1 MIALVMA
8 AGKGTRMLSE
18 RPKVLHGIAGEPML
32 GFVMNEL
39 EELRQEGLI
48 RRVVVIVGHAADQVQ
63 AYLRK
68 AWPASED
75 AIQAPQL
82 GTGHAVMQAAP
93 ALVGHAGAVLIVN
106 GDLPLLSATTLR
118 QMAERH
124 RSERAALT
132 LLTVDLPDPG
142 HYGRILR
149 GPDGS
154 VSGIVEYR
162 DATPGQRA
170 ISEINV
176 GVYLAE
182 WPPLLEALSHLTP
195 ENDQGEFYLTDA
207 VAAIVA
213 RRLKVVAV
221 KTDDIEATYGINN
234 RAELAAA
241 GARWRRRTC
250 DRWLERGVTIEDP
263 ATTWIGPRTVIGA
276 DTVIEPGVQLYGAT
290 RIGARC
296 TIGSHSRLVD
306 AVVGDRAT
314 IRSSDITDSSVGEDS
329 TVGPFARL
337 RDHVVVGR
345 GARIGNFVEMKKVRF
360 GDGAKAAHLTYL
372 GDAEVGERAN
382 IGCGTVTCNYDGERK
397 HRTTIGKG
405 AFVGTNNTLVA
416 PLSVGEDAYTAAGST
431 LTEDVPA
438 GALALGRARQVIK
451 EGWAYRRTDERARR
465 RAEAGSDA
473 GGAAGPALPAVV
485 ETAQDGPRELV

>member
-1 MIALVMA
+1 MA

-39 EELRQEGLI
+39 DQLRQDGVI
-48 RRVVVIVGHAADQVQ
+48 RRVVVIVGHEAGQVQ

-68 AWPASED
+68 AWPFAED

-93 ALVGHAGAVLIVN
+93 ALAGHDGTVLIVN
-106 GDLPLLSATTLR
+106 GDLPLLSASTLR
-118 QMAERH
+118 RMAEVH
-124 RSERAALT
+124 RTERAALT

-154 VSGIVEYR
+154 VSGIVEFR
-162 DATPGQRA
+162 DATPDQRA
-170 ISEINV
+170 IPEINV
-176 GVYLAE
+176 GVYLAD
-182 WPPLLEALSHLTP
+182 WPSLAEALSHLTP
-195 ENDQGEFYLTDA
+195 ENDQGEYYLTDA
-207 VAAIVA
+207 VAAIVG
-213 RRLKVVAV
+213 RRLKVVAF
-221 KTDDIEATYGINN
+221 KTDDVEATYGINN

-241 GARWRRRTC
+241 GARWRGRAC
-250 DRWLERGVTIEDP
+250 DRWLDRGVTIEDP

-276 DTVIEPGVQLYGAT
+276 DTVIEPGVQLYGTT

-296 TIGSHSRLVD
+296 VIGSHSRLVD
-306 AVVGDRAT
+306 TVVGDGAT
-314 IRSSDITDSSVGEDS
+314 IRSSDITDGTIGEES

-345 GARIGNFVEMKKVRF
+345 QARIGNFIEMKNVRF

-372 GDAEVGERAN
+372 GDAEVGDKAN

-416 PLSVGEDAYTAAGST
+416 PLTVGDDAYTAAGST
-431 LTEDVPA
+431 LTEDVPP

-451 EGWAYRRTDERARR
+451 EGWAYRQAEERTRR
-465 RAEAGSDA
+465 RAEA
-473 GGAAGPALPAVV
+473 
-485 ETAQDGPRELV
+485 AQDGPKELA

>member
-39 EELRQEGLI
+39 DQLRQDGVI
-48 RRVVVIVGHAADQVQ
+48 RRVVVIVGHEAGQVQ

-68 AWPASED
+68 AWPFAED

-93 ALVGHAGAVLIVN
+93 ALAGHDGTVLIVN
-106 GDLPLLSATTLR
+106 GDLPLLSASTLR
-118 QMAERH
+118 RMAEVH
-124 RSERAALT
+124 RTERAALT

-154 VSGIVEYR
+154 VSGIVEFR
-162 DATPGQRA
+162 DATPDQRA
-170 ISEINV
+170 IPEINV
-176 GVYLAE
+176 GVYLAD
-182 WPPLLEALSHLTP
+182 WPSLAEALSHLTP
-195 ENDQGEFYLTDA
+195 ENDQGEYYLTDA
-207 VAAIVA
+207 VAAIVG
-213 RRLKVVAV
+213 RRLKVVAF
-221 KTDDIEATYGINN
+221 KTDDVEATYGINN

-241 GARWRRRTC
+241 GARWRGRAC
-250 DRWLERGVTIEDP
+250 DRWLDRGVTIEDP

-276 DTVIEPGVQLYGAT
+276 DTVIEPGVQLYGTT

-296 TIGSHSRLVD
+296 VIGSHSRLVD
-306 AVVGDRAT
+306 TVVGDGAT
-314 IRSSDITDSSVGEDS
+314 IRSSDITDGTIGEES

-345 GARIGNFVEMKKVRF
+345 QARIGNFVEMKNVRF

-372 GDAEVGERAN
+372 GDAEVGDKAN

-416 PLSVGEDAYTAAGST
+416 PLTVGDDAYTAAGST
-431 LTEDVPA
+431 LTEDVPP

-451 EGWAYRRTDERARR
+451 EGWAYRQAEERTRR
-465 RAEAGSDA
+465 RAEA
-473 GGAAGPALPAVV
+473 
-485 ETAQDGPRELV
+485 AQDGPKELA